1 MTNPFADLHVPK
13 DDKPGHTFDEWNR
26 KGFRVV
32 RGEKATGRNG
42 DGVPTFTSDQ
52 VVHADEERELYED
65 DHKPLN
71 RF

>member
-1 MTNPFADLHVPK
+1 MASIINEPSKSPRLQR
-13 DDKPGHTFDEWNR
+13 GH
-26 KGFRVV
+26 
-32 RGEKATGRNG
+32 KATGRNG